1 MVCFPW
7 HRNILEILRKSSGN
21 KTSILWKRSSFSS
34 VINRKQTITVF
45 RQLKHG
51 GKKGKDKDKDKE
63 KDKDKDKTRKE
74 KKGKEKKTIQLQTN
88 PVSTVHSPFFLTSLI
103 RPDRQLQNFVQ
114 FSKVEPLETQKLKA
128 LECKRS

>member
-51 GKKGKDKDKDKE
+51 GKKGKEKE
-63 KDKDKDKTRKE
+63 KDKEKDKTRKE

-88 PVSTVHSPFFLTSLI
+88 PVSTVHSPFFFFNYIDKS
-103 RPDRQLQNFVQ
+103 
-114 FSKVEPLETQKLKA
+114 
-128 LECKRS
+128 